1 MINNAGESGMSRN
14 SWRRGMRELVTR
26 NGCANTRP
34 AGPIRL
40 NRKGALAIMMPEH
53 PPLQPAHHAVSSTTV
68 AAV

>member
-1 MINNAGESGMSRN
+1 
-14 SWRRGMRELVTR
+14 MRELVTR

-40 NRKGALAIMMPEH
+40 NRKGALVIMMPEH

-68 AAV
+68 VAV